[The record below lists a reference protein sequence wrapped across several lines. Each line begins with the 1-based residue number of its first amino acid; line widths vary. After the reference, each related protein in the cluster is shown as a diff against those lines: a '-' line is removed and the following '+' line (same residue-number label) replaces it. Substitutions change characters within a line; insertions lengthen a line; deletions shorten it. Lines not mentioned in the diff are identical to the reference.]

1 MATSEAAPVALTAD
15 EMDNMLNDAF
25 QKLEIDRGYISS
37 GSLAELC
44 ASLNTPI
51 TDEEHERVAGSLDK
65 DGNGRIELFEFKN
78 WWLGKVVFGD
88 GGEEQQQ
95 RNGRGA
101 GSGSSKHPG
110 MSAKASG
117 LLEAKL
123 ARKQAEADAQLLTN
137 RIALLRQE
145 EAKAWKK
152 IQQTK
157 IRAADILKLRED
169 AERRQLTKAEFMMQE
184 NEHKRRSQ
192 HSRFLQ
198 KQQDRSMRQKAQ
210 AAVVRK
216 RQDDVRE
223 VRRMTR
229 EMEVERL
236 RQRQSEQERARYN
249 REVVRTHEM
258 RLKAAKRKK
267 EVDRL
272 RNNELHYEQ
281 RVREEH
287 EKTREKE
294 AFVAQMER
302 EEIELIQRLQRAQ
315 LGQKGAYEQL
325 EGALSGTL
333 QM

>member
-1 MATSEAAPVALTAD
+1 MAAAPVALTAD
-15 EMDNMLNDAF
+15 EMDNMLNEAF
-25 QKLEIDRGYISS
+25 QKLEVERGYIQA
-37 GSLAELC
+37 GDLAELC
-44 ASLNTPI
+44 GSLNTPI
-51 TDEEHERVAGSLDK
+51 TEEEHARVAASLDK

-88 GGEEQQQ
+88 GDGGSEKKKGPAGE
-95 RNGRGA
+95 G
-101 GSGSSKHPG
+101 GSTRRG
-110 MSAKASG
+110 MSNKASR

-145 EAKAWKK
+145 EGKAWKK

-157 IRAADILKLRED
+157 IRASDILKLRED
-169 AERRQLTKAEFMMQE
+169 AERRQLTKREFQVQE

-192 HSRFLQ
+192 HKRYLK

-210 AAVVRK
+210 AAIVRK

-223 VRRMTR
+223 VRRMTH
-229 EMEVERL
+229 EMEVEKL

-258 RLKAAKRKK
+258 RLKQAKRKK
-267 EVDRL
+267 ELDRK
-272 RNNELHYEQ
+272 RDSELYYEQ

-287 EKTREKE
+287 ERTREKE
-294 AFVAQMER
+294 AYVAQMER

-333 QM
+333 AM

>member
-1 MATSEAAPVALTAD
+1 MAAAPVALTAD
-15 EMDNMLNDAF
+15 EMDNMLNEAF
-25 QKLEIDRGYISS
+25 QKLEIDRGYISA

-51 TDEEHERVAGSLDK
+51 TEEEHARVSATLDK
-65 DGNGRIELFEFKN
+65 DNNGRIELFEFKN

-88 GGEEQQQ
+88 GGGGEDPEETMGAT
-95 RNGRGA
+95 GRG
-101 GSGSSKHPG
+101 KRRG
-110 MSAKASG
+110 MSNKASR

-145 EAKAWKK
+145 ESKAWKK

-157 IRAADILKLRED
+157 IRASDILKLRED
-169 AERRQLTKAEFMMQE
+169 AERRQLTKREFQVQE

-192 HSRFLQ
+192 HSRYLK

-229 EMEVERL
+229 EMEVEKLRL
-236 RQRQSEQERARYN
+236 RQSEQERARYN

-267 EVDRL
+267 DADRK
-272 RNNELHYEQ
+272 RESELYYEQ

-287 EKTREKE
+287 ERTREKE
-294 AFVAQMER
+294 AHVAQMER

-333 QM
+333 AM